1 MKALNKI
8 SILDCDEAQH
18 EKHMKE
24 IENIWMGYTKLDRK
38 NKLI

>member
-8 SILDCDEAQH
+8 SILDCDEVQH

-24 IENIWMGYTKLDRK
+24 IEKIEQTIKKIG
-38 NKLI
+38 